1 MTKPSRNSLRRSSQ
15 STHNLS
21 STECDG
27 ANPDHMPVA
36 SGWRKPPSRTR
47 CRGEHFN
54 DGTIAKAI
62 EDGSLL
68 AAAERIVAALDEH

>member
-1 MTKPSRNSLRRSSQ
+1 MRLVTVI
-15 STHNLS
+15 
-21 STECDG
+21 G
-27 ANPDHMPVA
+27 
-36 SGWRKPPSRTR
+36 
-47 CRGEHFN
+47 RGEHFN